1 MFASVFSVEPPATG
15 LPQNL
20 ITGSCLVVITVFF
33 LMLKA
38 FSLLVHRPKCSTKPR
53 RRRRCWAVTFSVATR
68 NHIRKRAC
76 TLGICSKG
84 KATKAKV
91 YKRRGGKRQP
101 RRPTN
106 EPPTVPVHSE
116 YTNHSHSTH
125 PTPSREAT
133 ESGLSSILRS
143 YWLPITMFF
152 LIAYHWGFPVF
163 ATCLHKP
170 TTRLTFDDVI
180 NQTCP
185 RLDLDSPLVRHS
197 LCPLFPMPRTS
208 QSLDPNGLASPPPS
222 PLSNSRPRALHGV
235 ELTVLANTQE
245 AYHGVRNDM
254 QVLKAM
260 QATWTYIDFAFD
272 VFSIGC
278 YSLLLAVPVY
288 TMFIDKSPL
297 SRAKTRQLP
306 KDGAGRA
313 GVSGCSPTYSSTNIS
328 CIILPLLEAHLRQ
341 IEHQVQ
347 SFFPDPRHSGHHIQD
362 TPSLG
367 RLAKVRGQLQRLEAE
382 ADDLDLNALG
392 EDRALDKCLTG
403 LRRRRKALVQR
414 CGELLHSLEQ
424 LRTSVECPVTP
435 GNTCSTGRETEVHV
449 TFISSEP
456 HRLSLSQP
464 PRSPF

>member
-38 FSLLVHRPKCSTKPR
+38 FSLLEHRPKCSTKPR

-163 ATCLHKP
+163 ANCLHKP
-170 TTRLTFDDVI
+170 TTRLTFDDGI

-185 RLDLDSPLVRHS
+185 RLDLDSPLVKALPVPFSYAAH
-197 LCPLFPMPRTS
+197 LPK
-208 QSLDPNGLASPPPS
+208 
-222 PLSNSRPRALHGV
+222 PLSKWPWH
-235 ELTVLANTQE
+235 
-245 AYHGVRNDM
+245 
-254 QVLKAM
+254 
-260 QATWTYIDFAFD
+260 
-272 VFSIGC
+272 
-278 YSLLLAVPVY
+278 
-288 TMFIDKSPL
+288 
-297 SRAKTRQLP
+297 
-306 KDGAGRA
+306 
-313 GVSGCSPTYSSTNIS
+313 
-328 CIILPLLEAHLRQ
+328 
-341 IEHQVQ
+341 
-347 SFFPDPRHSGHHIQD
+347 
-362 TPSLG
+362 
-367 RLAKVRGQLQRLEAE
+367 
-382 ADDLDLNALG
+382 
-392 EDRALDKCLTG
+392 
-403 LRRRRKALVQR
+403 RRRRRPFLIHVLALFTV
-414 CGELLHSLEQ
+414 
-424 LRTSVECPVTP
+424 
-435 GNTCSTGRETEVHV
+435 
-449 TFISSEP
+449 
-456 HRLSLSQP
+456 LSLLCLPSCRRLTTEYT
-464 PRSPF
+464 PRPRLFSGTICKY